1 MTLRAALYARRSTEE
16 HQRESIATQVENATA
31 YARAK
36 RWTVTHT
43 FTDEGV
49 SGAEF
54 VKRPGLAKLLAAC
67 AEGEVD
73 AVIVRDLDRI
83 GRDTL
88 EVPVIVRRLGEQ
100 GVAVWCYA
108 TDAQVR
114 ADDPLS
120 AFIAAAT
127 SFARDMERHA
137 LVSRIKESLR
147 RKAKNGLV
155 AGGDVYGYGRERR
168 ADGVHY
174 VIDEAEAEVVREIYE
189 RRAQGDGLRTI
200 LRHLNARRIPSPR
213 AGSRGTGSW
222 SVSVLQG
229 MLSNER
235 YRGVLLWGRTGAEY
249 AGRTRKTVVREDEA
263 VVRVV
268 REDLRIVS
276 DALWERAQARTDKE
290 LVKRG
295 LTIAHGKPKFLL
307 AGLAKCAVCGGPIRA
322 LHRRRNKTTIRV
334 YGCAWRDERGPAV
347 CTNST
352 RRPVEACEDAILQ
365 WFRNHVLDDKA
376 IAYVLHRAQSLL
388 AEERAKGGEDPTLA
402 LAAELAEVEREVA
415 RLTQA
420 VVAGA
425 GAVQTIVEALTVR
438 DRRAKELRAEIAR
451 VRAESA
457 EALPDWPEALSDLR
471 ARLASLREEFRK
483 GVDEAREVLR
493 RFLVGPILFAPVVF
507 GPRHHRFQITG
518 KALGGRGL
526 LASLEAPDQ
535 SPSTARGTS
544 TTRATEET
552 QAFLTAA

>member
-36 RWTVTHT
+36 RWTITHV

-54 VKRPGLAKLLAAC
+54 VRRPGLAALLAAC
-67 AEGEVD
+67 AEREVD

-155 AGGDVYGYGRERR
+155 AGGDVYGYGRDRR
-168 ADGVHY
+168 PDGVHY
-174 VIDEAEAEVVREIYE
+174 VIDEAEAEVVRDIFE

-200 LRHLNARRIPSPR
+200 LRALNARRVPSPR

-235 YRGVLLWGRTGAEY
+235 YRGVLVWGRTGAEY
-249 AGRTRKTVVREDEA
+249 AGRTRKTVERDESQ
-263 VVRVV
+263 VVRVE

-276 DALWERAQARTDKE
+276 DELWHRAQARTDKE
-290 LVKRG
+290 RVSRG
-295 LTIAHGKPKFLL
+295 LTVAHGKPRFLL
-307 AGLAKCAVCGGPIRA
+307 AGLARCAVCGGPIRA

-376 IAYVLHRAQSLL
+376 VAYVLHRAQALL
-388 AEERAKGGEDPTLA
+388 AEERTKGEDPTLA

-425 GAVQTIVEALTVR
+425 GSVQAVVEALTAR

-451 VRAESA
+451 VRAENA
-457 EALPDWPEALSDLR
+457 EPLPEWPEALDDLR

-526 LASLEAPDQ
+526 LASLEGTEQ
-535 SPSTARGTS
+535 SPSTARGPLP
-544 TTRATEET
+544 TRAVEET
-552 QAFLTAA
+552 QAFLMAA

>member
-54 VKRPGLAKLLAAC
+54 VKRPGLAALLAAC
-67 AEGEVD
+67 AEREVD

-168 ADGVHY
+168 EDGVHY
-174 VIDEAEAEVVREIYE
+174 VLDEAEAAVVREIYE

-249 AGRTRKTVVREDEA
+249 AGRTRKTVVREDAA

-276 DALWERAQARTDKE
+276 DELWERAQARTDKA

-295 LTIAHGKPKFLL
+295 LTVAHGKPKFLL
-307 AGLAKCAVCGGPIRA
+307 AGLARCAVCGGPIRA

-365 WFRNHVLDDKA
+365 WVRNHVLDDKA